1 MNKLSFQTNIIK
13 ILTLGVLILIV
24 FTIFNVTNSDIT
36 NVERLEP
43 CKYFLNPFSEFAK
56 DIEINKSDIYVFPE
70 ISNLICLNKIS
81 TYENNGSDLQ
91 IYTNSKIVNYF
102 IFLIML
108 SLFFLSPFLSNLQS
122 YLFFISYFLA
132 IYFNFYYSVN
142 FFSINIFLFFLFLT
156 MFTKN
161 NKVKSL
167 KEGTNNYNNKFFN
180 FFLLIMYLFLVI
192 FTQFSTHNFETMDWD
207 INSYLVTSMD
217 ISEGK
222 LPFESHYENKPPL
235 LFYIYYLMSLLSN
248 QNLLVIKIFNDLF
261 LYGSV
266 VVLHLLISKTS
277 KNVVTPLVGTTMFIV
292 LMSKNWFHP
301 GYSEIHA
308 LLFLSISL
316 LFLYEDN
323 RNFRIFLSGLF
334 FALTTLTN
342 LGTVIFIIPICI
354 GIIKNSDSFKKL
366 IYFISGF
373 FIPHLIFLLIYSF
386 NGLYT
391 NYILAMYTIPRN
403 YPRGKKQILNEFG
416 IFVEDISNYS
426 FLIYLALLLV
436 FVNLVYLFIKERKY
450 EDYLSN
456 YFVFVF
462 VFSLLFYFL
471 ASMGYQHH
479 LIFSLFFIAYLI
491 SYIKDKKIIYIIGI
505 LSSVAFFNLSE
516 TVEKSYQNIQNRNM
530 LVQDYPI
537 QKASQLYFNDEKE
550 DYDIFALDNY
560 LILFYLDVSNK
571 SYISHPS
578 LYKEQFVLEP
588 LASINLVSTNEIQN
602 TIKSKPQF
610 IVCSNLN
617 EECLRLENYIEVN
630 TEELKGEILHYYQ
643 RDKSFKLFKLK
654 N

>member
-1 MNKLSFQTNIIK
+1 VNKLSFQKNIIK
-13 ILTLGVLILIV
+13 ILNLGLIILV
-24 FTIFNVTNSDIT
+24 FFTIFNITNTSST
-36 NVERLEP
+36 NVERVEP
-43 CKYFLNPFSEFAK
+43 CKYFLNPLSNFVN
-56 DIEINKSDIYVFPE
+56 DVEINKSDIYVYPE

-81 TYENNGSDLQ
+81 TYENNGSELQ
-91 IYTNSKIVNYF
+91 IYTNSKILNYF
-102 IFLIML
+102 IFLVMML
-108 SLFFLSPFLSNLQS
+108 LFLLSSFLSNLQS
-122 YLFFISYFLA
+122 YFFPSSYFLA
-132 IYFNFYYSVN
+132 IYFNFYYSIN
-142 FFSINIFLFFLFLT
+142 FFSINIFLFFIFLIIY
-156 MFTKN
+156 TKN
-161 NKVKSL
+161 D
-167 KEGTNNYNNKFFN
+167 KEKNLQEYTNNYNNKFFK
-180 FFLLIMYLFLVI
+180 FFFFILYLVLVI
-192 FTQFSTHNFETMDWD
+192 FTQFSTHHFETMDWD

-217 ISEGK
+217 ISKGQ

-235 LFYIYYLMSLLSN
+235 LFYIYYLMSLTSN
-248 QNLLVIKIFNDLF
+248 QNLLVIKILNDLF
-261 LYGSV
+261 LFGSV
-266 VVLHLLISKTS
+266 FVLHLLISKTS
-277 KNVVTPLVGTTMFIV
+277 KNIITPLVGTTMFIV

-316 LFLYEDN
+316 LFLYEGN
-323 RNFRIFLSGLF
+323 RNLRIFLSGLF

-354 GIIKNSDSFKKL
+354 GILKNSDSFRKL
-366 IYFISGF
+366 IYFIGGF
-373 FIPHLIFLLIYSF
+373 FIPHFIFLIIYTI
-386 NGLYT
+386 NGLYK

-416 IFVEDISNYS
+416 IFIEDISNYS

-436 FVNLVYLFIKERKY
+436 FVNLLFLFIKERKY

-491 SYIKDKKIIYIIGI
+491 SYINDKKIIYIIGL
-505 LSSVAFFNLSE
+505 LSFVSLFNLSE
-516 TVEKSYQNIQNRNM
+516 NIEKSYQNIQNRSK
-530 LVQDYPI
+530 LVQEYPI
-537 QKASQLYFNDEKE
+537 KKASQIYFNDEKIS
-550 DYDIFALDNY
+550 YDIFALDNY
-560 LILFYLDVSNK
+560 LILFYLDIPNK

-588 LASINLVSTNEIQN
+588 LARINLVSTNEVENMI
-602 TIKSKPQF
+602 SKTPQF

-617 EECLRLENYIEVN
+617 EECLNLENYIEIN
-630 TEELKGEILHYYQ
+630 TDELKGEILHYYQ
-643 RDKSFKLFKLK
+643 REKSFKLFKLR

>member
-1 MNKLSFQTNIIK
+1 MKNTNKLN
-13 ILTLGVLILIV
+13 LE
-24 FTIFNVTNSDIT
+24 NVTLV
-36 NVERLEP
+36 NVTDVR
-43 CKYFLNPFSEFAK
+43 
-56 DIEINKSDIYVFPE
+56 IEEGYRALKKSMEGINFKSVK
-70 ISNLICLNKIS
+70 LI
-81 TYENNGSDLQ
+81 
-91 IYTNSKIVNYF
+91 
-102 IFLIML
+102 
-108 SLFFLSPFLSNLQS
+108 
-122 YLFFISYFLA
+122 
-132 IYFNFYYSVN
+132 
-142 FFSINIFLFFLFLT
+142 
-156 MFTKN
+156 
-161 NKVKSL
+161 
-167 KEGTNNYNNKFFN
+167 
-180 FFLLIMYLFLVI
+180 
-192 FTQFSTHNFETMDWD
+192 
-207 INSYLVTSMD
+207 
-217 ISEGK
+217 
-222 LPFESHYENKPPL
+222 
-235 LFYIYYLMSLLSN
+235 
-248 QNLLVIKIFNDLF
+248 
-261 LYGSV
+261 
-266 VVLHLLISKTS
+266 TS

-342 LGTVIFIIPICI
+342 LGTIIFIIPICI
-354 GIIKNSDSFKKL
+354 GIVKNSDSFKKV

-373 FIPHLIFLLIYSF
+373 FIPHMLFLIIYSF
-386 NGLYT
+386 NGLFK

-426 FLIYLALLLV
+426 FLIYLAVLLV
-436 FVNLVYLFIKERKY
+436 FVNLLFLFIKERKY
-450 EDYLSN
+450 EDYLSK
-456 YFVFVF
+456 YFIFVF

-491 SYIKDKKIIYIIGI
+491 SYVNDKKIIYIIGL
-505 LSSVAFFNLSE
+505 LSFAAFFNLSE
-516 TVEKSYQNIQNRNM
+516 NIEKSYQNIQNRNK

-537 QKASQLYFNDEKE
+537 KKASELYFNDEND

-560 LILFYLDVSNK
+560 LILFYLDTSNK

-602 TIKSKPQF
+602 TINSTPQF

-617 EECLRLENYIEVN
+617 EECLSLENYIEVN
-630 TEELKGEILHYYQ
+630 TDELKSEILHYYQ